1 MHPLRALLETVLVET
16 SITGLEMA
24 HWDCELTLLLGYAV
38 VLLNALDKSA
48 SSAKITLMS
57 LFSVIV

>member
-1 MHPLRALLETVLVET
+1 MLAET

-38 VLLNALDKSA
+38 VLLNALDKSV